1 MKLPSRISTSNAYL
15 AIAVH
20 ITGIK
25 CTVNHC
31 IFQPDVLGRQQC
43 LELGPIQ
50 GARPVPVCGL
60 KSISKLAKGSEP
72 RALQLGAKLFG
83 NLRLSG

>member
-20 ITGIK
+20 ITD
-25 CTVNHC
+25 